1 MPQRHLIILVALLA
15 SLGLGLF
22 AYKVAILEF
31 PLQPAKTTTIW
42 DVEVHLTFSGKK
54 KPVKLSLLIPRNTR
68 RYSVVNENFISQSF
82 GLTTN
87 TDEANRQAVWA
98 KRSVQGKQSLFYRG
112 TVRRVVSKEDPPVT
126 EFPQVPA
133 PELTGAKLEAATA
146 VLREVEAK
154 SADTSTLIS
163 ELLTRIREVDSD
175 PILQVLM
182 NSKTTPEERL
192 QVFTQILALAKIPAR
207 VAHGIQLKETLDT
220 APIIHWIQ
228 IFEKG
233 LWKSYDPATG
243 LPEIPDDYFTW
254 WRGTI
259 PMMEVTGADN
269 VEATILIAPNQEAAI
284 QSAIVRSQL
293 ATPKLLEFSLFSL
306 PLETQT
312 VYRVLLMVPLG
323 ALLLVLLRNVI
334 GLKTFGTFMP
344 ILIALAFRETQLLWG
359 IVLFSLVVA
368 MGLGIRF
375 YLEHLKLLLVP
386 RLASLLILVVMLMA
400 FLSIL
405 SHKLGIDRGLS
416 IALFPMVILTM
427 TIERMCIV
435 WEERGPQ
442 EALQQGLG
450 SLAVAT
456 LTYLTMSLPFLEHL
470 LFVFP
475 ELLLII
481 LAGTL
486 LLGRYS
492 GLRLLEL
499 KRFKALAQE
508 SR

>member
-1 MPQRHLIILVALLA
+1 MSKRHLFILVAFLTSMGIGA
-15 SLGLGLF
+15 F
-22 AYKVAILEF
+22 AYKAIVLEF
-31 PLQPAKTTTIW
+31 PLKPATTTTIW
-42 DVEVHLTFSGKK
+42 DIEVHVTFSGKK
-54 KPVKLSLLIPRNTR
+54 KPVKISLMIPRNTR

-87 TDEANRQAVWA
+87 TDEANRQAVWSR
-98 KRSVQGKQSLFYRG
+98 RSVKGKQSLFYRG
-112 TVRRVVSKEDPPVT
+112 TVRRVVSVEDPTVT
-126 EFPQVPA
+126 AFPPM
-133 PELTGAKLEAATA
+133 PMPDWTGAKLEAATA
-146 VLREVEAK
+146 LLREIETK
-154 SADTSTLIS
+154 SADTPTLVS
-163 ELLTRIREVDSD
+163 GLLTRIREVDSD
-175 PILQVLM
+175 PIIQGLV
-182 NSKTTPEERL
+182 NPTATSEERL
-192 QVFTQILALAKIPAR
+192 QVVTQVLALAKIPAR
-207 VAHGIQLKETLDT
+207 VAHGIQLKETLNT

-228 IFEKG
+228 IFDKG

-243 LPEIPDDYFTW
+243 TPEIPDDYFTW
-254 WRGTI
+254 WRGTF
-259 PMMEVTGADN
+259 PMMDVIGAEN
-269 VEATILIAPNQEAAI
+269 VEATILVAPNQEAAI

-359 IVLFSLVVA
+359 IILFTVIVTL
-368 MGLGIRF
+368 GLGIRF

-405 SHKLGIDRGLS
+405 THKLGIDHGLS

-481 LAGTL
+481 LAATL

-508 SR
+508 TG